1 MTKNICRFV
10 PVKNNY
16 DQINAINFV
25 YETEIPDRNQ
35 FITKSTYIMY
45 LVTSGSGTL
54 CYTQRSYALKQG
66 DIFFTFP
73 ASPFAIEVDADG
85 LEYIYISFLGI
96 RAGKILD
103 ELGINSGNCILE
115 DYGFLESF
123 WRQAL
128 GIATQ
133 NNLDMLSESVLLYTL
148 SVISHRGQQEEKLS
162 AAADNLLKIKKYID
176 DNFTMLDLS
185 LEKICTVYPYNK
197 KYLSGALRE
206 LLHVGFSEYL
216 RTLRLQHAHM
226 LMNEGLSN
234 VKDIALL
241 SGFKDPLYFSK
252 VFKNATRLSPKEYIA
267 SIKADR
273 HTC

>member
-10 PVKNNY
+10 PVKNTY
-16 DQINAINFV
+16 DQINTINFV
-25 YETEIPDRNQ
+25 YETEIPEQSQ
-35 FITKSTYIMY
+35 FITKSTYILY
-45 LVTSGSGTL
+45 LVTAGSGTL
-54 CYTQRSYALKQG
+54 CHTQRSYPLKQG
-66 DIFFTFP
+66 DLFLTFP
-73 ASPFAIEVDADG
+73 ASPFAIEVDSKG

-103 ELGINSGNCILE
+103 ELGLHVGNCVLE
-115 DYGFLESF
+115 GYGFLESF
-123 WRQAL
+123 WRHAL
-128 GIATQ
+128 DIATQ

-148 SVISHRGQQEEKLS
+148 STISNQVQKEEKLS
-162 AAADNLLKIKKYID
+162 VTADNLLKIKKYID
-176 DNFTMLDLS
+176 DNFTLPDMS
-185 LEKICTVYPYNK
+185 LEKICSVYPYNK
-197 KYLSGALRE
+197 KYLSSALRE

-252 VFKNATRLSPKEYIA
+252 VFKNATHLSPKEYI
-267 SIKADR
+267 STLKDSS
-273 HTC
+273 

>member
-10 PVKNNY
+10 PIKNNY
-16 DQINAINFV
+16 DQINAVTFV
-25 YETEIPDRNQ
+25 YETEIPERNQ
-35 FITKSTYIMY
+35 FTTKSTYIMY
-45 LVTSGSGTL
+45 LVTGGSGTL
-54 CYTQRSYALKQG
+54 CHTQRNYALKQG

-73 ASPFAIEVDADG
+73 ASPFAIGVNDGG

-103 ELGINSGNCILE
+103 ELGICPGNCILE

-148 SVISHRGQQEEKLS
+148 SVISHKGQQEEKLS
-162 AAADNLLKIKKYID
+162 GAADNLLKIKKYID
-176 DNFTMLDLS
+176 DNFTMPDLS
-185 LEKICTVYPYNK
+185 LDKICSVYPYNK
-197 KYLSGALRE
+197 KYLSSALRE

-252 VFKNATRLSPKEYIA
+252 VFKTAMHLSPKEYIT
-267 SIKADR
+267 SIKDDR
-273 HTC
+273 HMR